1 MSNSYCTFFDSGY
14 LSRGLVMIESLR
26 ANGDDSPVW
35 VMALDDEV
43 PSRIAELGIRGVR
56 VMRLEDL
63 EHSYPRLLTVKDQR
77 SRMEYVFT
85 TTALLIPYVMDHS
98 PPGTSVAYL
107 DADLR
112 FFSAPQQ
119 IWETLG
125 RGSIGIFPHRFAP
138 SVERSHAKYGTY
150 NAGVIA
156 FRDDAHGRACLDW
169 WADRCIEWCSDFPGS
184 EGKYA
189 NQGYL
194 DGFADRFEG
203 VKSMSPAG
211 LNAAPWNTGTSK
223 WTVRSDR
230 VFADEG
236 PLVFFHFHGVQRV
249 GGWWVTSQLRY
260 CSPMSRVL
268 RERVY
273 RPYVGALERW
283 ETQLDLGYSSTQK
296 RGGRHAGVSAR
307 MRHALKALIH
317 RVSIATGNAIR
328 AGQGA

>member
-1 MSNSYCTFFDSGY
+1 MSRAYCTFFDSGY

-43 PSRIAELGIRGVR
+43 PARIAEVGIPGVM

-63 EHSYPRLLTVKDQR
+63 EQANPRLLTVKAER
-77 SRMEYVFT
+77 ALMEYVFT
-85 TTALLIPYVMDHS
+85 MTAFLIPYVMDRS
-98 PPGTSVAYL
+98 APGTSVAYL

-119 IWETLG
+119 IWEALG
-125 RGSIGIFPHRFAP
+125 EGSIGIFPHRFTP
-138 SVERSHAKYGTY
+138 STARSHAKYGTY

-156 FRDDAHGRACLDW
+156 FRDDARGRACLDW
-169 WADRCIEWCSDFPGS
+169 WADRCIEWCSDFPGPD
-184 EGKYA
+184 GKYA

-194 DGFADRFEG
+194 DRFAERFDG

-211 LNAAPWNTGTSK
+211 FNAAPWNTAASN
-223 WTVRSDR
+223 WSVRNDR
-230 VFADEG
+230 VFVGED
-236 PLVFFHFHGVQRV
+236 PLVFFHFHSLQRV

-260 CSPMSRVL
+260 RSPTSRVL

-273 RPYVGALERW
+273 RPYVAAIEGW
-283 ETQLDLGYSSTQK
+283 EMQLGLAHRSIHK
-296 RGGRHAGVSAR
+296 RGGSHAGVSTR
-307 MRHALKALIH
+307 IRDALIYCI
-317 RVSIATGNAIR
+317 SIATGNAVR
-328 AGQGA
+328 AGRGV